1 MEKTGEKYGAARRVL
16 IEQASSGAGR
26 TWVASPEMSDDAVQA
41 ATGRGWD
48 EWCDLID
55 AWPGHADGHAA
66 IARHL
71 QDEYEVDGWW
81 AQTVTVGWE
90 RITGVRLPHQMPDG
104 TFTANKSRTVT
115 VDADLLRKT
124 LLHDEDRAD
133 LFPGLDPELRSRPT
147 SKAIRLEVG
156 PGVAQIGIDELPD
169 GRAKLTIQHAR
180 LPEFGDVERWK
191 SFWDEWLDAVDDG

>member
-16 IEQASSGAGR
+16 IEQASSAAGR
-26 TWVASPEMSDDAVQA
+26 TWVASPEMSDDAVHA

-66 IARHL
+66 VARHL